1 MLNRPLVT
9 FLEYLMRFSPLAIA
23 LSLTLAT
30 VSSVGHGQRP
40 DDQINPRSIALL
52 QQGEA
57 ARKAGNLAA
66 ATDTLETAL
75 AIDPRNRAAYVALG
89 KVAQAQSLPGKAIR
103 MYREA
108 LALEPNDLAALGGQG
123 EAMVQKGAVERAKA
137 NLAKIRTLC
146 KADCTQA
153 TQLAAVIAKGPPAA
167 VVTAQ
172 ATGTVPAKG
181 QETTTT
187 KP

>member
-1 MLNRPLVT
+1 
-9 FLEYLMRFSPLAIA
+9 MRFSPIAVA
-23 LSLTLAT
+23 LSLALAT
-30 VSSVGHGQRP
+30 VSSVSQGQKP
-40 DDQINPRSIALL
+40 DDQINPRSMALL

-57 ARKAGNLAA
+57 ARKAGNLALA
-66 ATDTLETAL
+66 NDTLETAL
-75 AIDPRNRAAYVALG
+75 AIDPRNRAAFVALG
-89 KVAQAQSLPGKAIR
+89 KVAQAQALPGKAIR

-137 NLAKIRTLC
+137 NLARIKTLC
-146 KADCTQA
+146 KADCATA
-153 TQLAAVIAKGPPAA
+153 TQLAAVIAKGPPPA

-172 ATGTVPAKG
+172 ASGTVPPKG

>member
-1 MLNRPLVT
+1 
-9 FLEYLMRFSPLAIA
+9 MRFSPIALA
-23 LSLTLAT
+23 LSLALAT
-30 VSSVGHGQRP
+30 VSSGVQGQRP
-40 DDQINPRSIALL
+40 DDQINPRSLALL

-57 ARKAGNLAA
+57 ARKAGNLRAA
-66 ATDTLETAL
+66 SDILETAL
-75 AIDPRNRAAYVALG
+75 AVDPRNRAAYVALG
-89 KVAQAQSLPGKAIR
+89 RVAQAQSLPGKAIR

-137 NLAKIRTLC
+137 NLAKIKALC
-146 KADCTQA
+146 KADCAQA
-153 TQLAAVIAKGPPAA
+153 GQLAAVIAKGPPPA

-172 ATGTVPAKG
+172 ASETVPPKG
-181 QETTTT
+181 KEATTT